1 MPSPWQ
7 DDANPVGHW
16 TSQAPDWKRKVAGYA
31 TDPLRRVFFRP
42 WFRLLARIN
51 SKGVAEDFL
60 DPVVIRGKPVTT
72 YWAETKK
79 TDRGGELFLY
89 VNGPVLP
96 FPWIADFF
104 YRRHS
109 GDAQIVI
116 ERESS

>member
-7 DDANPVGHW
+7 DDANPVGYW

-42 WFRLLARIN
+42 WFRLLARIG

-60 DPVVIRGKPVTT
+60 DPVRYSGQAGNDLLGRNQENGSGRGAVSICQR
-72 YWAETKK
+72 A
-79 TDRGGELFLY
+79 
-89 VNGPVLP
+89 VLP

>member
-1 MPSPWQ
+1 MAERRQTRRLLDIAS
-7 DDANPVGHW
+7 
-16 TSQAPDWKRKVAGYA
+16 AGLEGESGRLCYR
-31 TDPLRRVFFRP
+31 PRRVFFRP
-42 WFRLLARIN
+42 RFRLLARIG

-72 YWAETKK
+72 YWAEIKK

-96 FPWIADFF
+96 LPWIADFP

>member
-1 MPSPWQ
+1 MLPTLCAGSSSGHGFVSSRASAPRAWQ
-7 DDANPVGHW
+7 KIFS
-16 TSQAPDWKRKVAGYA
+16 TR
-31 TDPLRRVFFRP
+31 F
-42 WFRLLARIN
+42 
-51 SKGVAEDFL
+51 
-60 DPVVIRGKPVTT
+60 VIRGKPVTT